1 MHTAVHRRQRA
12 TPVGP
17 TSEASAS
24 CAEARQIAAP
34 MSLCVMLGGART
46 RVLAYCGRARRM
58 RCVCLRMQCVC
69 GMSTSARSQFVRAA
83 EVLWIPTSLCVRA
96 SAACLCVDVLV
107 RMRSVYLFAQGLVV
121 RCSKIPHCN
130 VVSRLSVCLPSSLAK
145 RFVLTRMTRA
155 PMSMNM

>member
-1 MHTAVHRRQRA
+1 MHTAVHRQQRT

-17 TSEASAS
+17 TSESSAS

-46 RVLAYCGRARRM
+46 RVPAYCGRARRM

-83 EVLWIPTSLCVRA
+83 EIVDSGVSLCSRIPCV
-96 SAACLCVDVLV
+96 LCVDVLL
-107 RMRSVYLFAQGLVV
+107 RMRSVYPLAQGLVV

-130 VVSRLSVCLPSSLAK
+130 VVSRVSLCLPSSLAK
-145 RFVLTRMTRA
+145 RFVSTRMTRA

>member
-1 MHTAVHRRQRA
+1 MHTAVHRRQRT

-17 TSEASAS
+17 TSESSAS

-46 RVLAYCGRARRM
+46 RVPAYCGRARRM

-83 EVLWIPTSLCVRA
+83 EIVDSGVSLCSRIPCV
-96 SAACLCVDVLV
+96 LCVDVLLC
-107 RMRSVYLFAQGLVV
+107 MRSVYLLAQGLVV

-130 VVSRLSVCLPSSLAK
+130 VVSRVSLCLPSSLAK
-145 RFVLTRMTRA
+145 RFVSTRMTRA